1 MLNAND
7 VLEYK
12 VIDGENPCDDCGQF
26 RGVRLIKAREYCLQC
41 AFDLACRFLRE
52 TA

>member
-12 VIDGENPCDDCGQF
+12 VIDGENPCDDAGRVSRRSPYQS
-26 RGVRLIKAREYCLQC
+26 A
-41 AFDLACRFLRE
+41 
-52 TA
+52 